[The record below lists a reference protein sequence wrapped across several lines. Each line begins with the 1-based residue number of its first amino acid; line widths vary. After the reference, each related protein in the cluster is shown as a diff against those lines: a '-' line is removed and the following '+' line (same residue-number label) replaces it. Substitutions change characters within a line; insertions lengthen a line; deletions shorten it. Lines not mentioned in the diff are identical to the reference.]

1 MANLSQEKRIRM
13 LSFLETLRENSRD
26 DVSSIR
32 AINEI
37 EQAINEKKYGLVWEL
52 HTERIDNLAENNIL
66 IFDEVC
72 SRKITKEVNDPYN
85 FLLEGDN
92 LHSLKLLEK
101 THRGGVDVIYID
113 PPYNT
118 KKNDFMYDD
127 KYVEKDD
134 AYIHSKWLSFMSA
147 RLKCARNILSD
158 YGIICISIDEKEYS
172 QLKILMDDI
181 FSESN
186 HLSTHHI
193 QVRYQN
199 KSLNEDNDWQ
209 PVMEYVLIYAKD
221 KSKFS
226 ANKPCEEYD
235 LEKFC
240 YEINELSPGESFV
253 VGGKTVTVFRAGEWK
268 ITKVDNP
275 GIGYLKE
282 TWASGSIVRQ
292 SGTAA
297 EFLDK
302 YLLARKEIDGLG
314 CLYKIDNMGEDGLG
328 YRYVSGPK
336 KANAIRGKF
345 YSGVPTIRI
354 KEIESGTA
362 KKTRPI
368 PNFYDFSA
376 DVGNIRHEGGVAF
389 NGGKKPI
396 RLLKQL
402 INYHPSHN
410 SVVLDFFAGSGSTG
424 HAVIELNKQDG
435 GKRRYILCT
444 NNENDICEKITYQ
457 RLLNI
462 QVELPHNLKY
472 FKTGLIEKREA
483 VPITYELLDHIKP
496 LIELQY
502 ACNVENSSMRI
513 FLTEDDFDDFM
524 ESIEVVDLT
533 KIFLASDILLS
544 ADQVRKLEASN
555 CQIFRIPEY
564 YYRTELI
571 ESGDI

>member
-13 LSFLETLRENSRD
+13 LSFLETLRKNNRD

-37 EQAINEKKYGLVWEL
+37 EQALNEKKYGLVWEL

-66 IFDEVC
+66 VFDEVS
-72 SRKITKEVNDPYN
+72 SRKIIKEVNAPYN

-158 YGIICISIDEKEYS
+158 SGIICISIDEKEYS

-181 FSESN
+181 FSEFN

-193 QVRYQN
+193 QVRYPN

-226 ANKPCEEYD
+226 ANKPCEEYN

-240 YEINELSPGESFV
+240 YEIDELSPGESFV
-253 VGGKTVTVFRAGEWK
+253 VGGKTVTVFRDGEWK

-302 YLLARKEIDGLG
+302 YLLARKKIDGLG

-336 KANAIRGKF
+336 KVNAIRGKF

-402 INYHPSHN
+402 INYHPNHN
-410 SVVLDFFAGSGSTG
+410 SIVLDFFAGSGSTG
-424 HAVIELNKQDG
+424 HAVTELNKQDG

-457 RLLNI
+457 RLINI

-472 FKTGLIEKREA
+472 FKTGLIEKRED
-483 VPITYELLDHIKP
+483 VSITYELLEHIKP

-502 ACNVENSSMRI
+502 ACNIESSSMRI

-524 ESIEVVDLT
+524 ESVEVVDLT

-544 ADQVRKLEASN
+544 ADQERKLEEST

-571 ESGDI
+571 EAGDI